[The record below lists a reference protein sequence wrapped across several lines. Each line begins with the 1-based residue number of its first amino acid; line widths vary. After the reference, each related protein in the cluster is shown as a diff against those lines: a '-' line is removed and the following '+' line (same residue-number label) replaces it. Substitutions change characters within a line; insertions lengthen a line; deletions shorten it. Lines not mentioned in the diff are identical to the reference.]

1 MACSVIFVLS
11 AFAWL
16 VPCKTDQCASIY
28 TAAAYPQGQL
38 AAPPPNN
45 PCACA
50 NKSGGSNETPHWY
63 TFPEWWLVIVAIP
76 TLVLVWYQ
84 SRETARSAKAAEDGI
99 KLMIDKERARLTL
112 DIEDLDL
119 SPKSGACEVNLKV
132 SIFGTT
138 PAFILDTKCAAF
150 IGPKE
155 LMEDPEASDRAM
167 HPFYSFPSVIPPGSN
182 PIDAFAFIGFVT
194 EDGIELEIQAVKQH
208 DLFVG
213 IRGFITYRDVFDR
226 ERRTSFRYFSDYSEI
241 PGLANG
247 WVKCG
252 RPEENRTT

>member
-1 MACSVIFVLS
+1 LACSVILVLS
-11 AFAWL
+11 AFAWF
-16 VPCKTDQCASIY
+16 VPCRTDQCASTY
-28 TAAAYPQGQL
+28 AAADPQGQL
-38 AAPPPNN
+38 AAPLPNN

-50 NKSGGSNETPHWY
+50 DKSSDPNETTHWY
-63 TFPEWWLVIVAIP
+63 TSPEWWLVIVAAP

-84 SRETARSAKAAEDGI
+84 SRETARSARAAEDGI

-112 DIEDLDL
+112 DLDDLDL
-119 SPKSGACEVNLKV
+119 SPKDGAYEVKLKV

-138 PAFILDTKCAAF
+138 PAFILGTKCAAF

-155 LMEDPEASDRAM
+155 LMDDPEASDRAM

-182 PIDAFAFIGFVT
+182 PTDAFAFIGFAT
-194 EDGIELEIQAVKQH
+194 EDGIDFEIQAVKQQ

-213 IRGFITYRDVFDR
+213 IRGFIAYRDVFDR
-226 ERRTSFRYFSDYSEI
+226 ERRTSFRYFCEYSEI
-241 PGLANG
+241 PGLARG

-252 RPEENRTT
+252 QPEENQAT